1 MHIVERIKTAASRRG
16 YTLAEIEQNLGFG
29 VRTIYKWDKNSP
41 SVEKVLSV
49 ANFLGV
55 SMTWL
60 VTGSE
65 ATQDLPASFLSRY
78 KELSDGEKVKIEH
91 FIEVCLCRPPEA
103 CSDVPAP
110 PIRLPILGHASS
122 AISIEGAELLGYTET
137 DVPADFVLI
146 MGDSSMN
153 PLIVP
158 GGYIFVRKDD
168 PLTNGDIGIFLCNH
182 QMICR
187 QYLSAANTIILRPI
201 NPQFQ
206 ETSYRTDEFKQIR
219 QVGKAVFIRS
229 DVAQTSNY
237 LA

>member
-65 ATQDLPASFLSRY
+65 AEQELPVSFLSRY
-78 KELSDGEKVKIEH
+78 RELSEEEKEKIEH
-91 FIEVCLCRPPEA
+91 FIDVCSCRPPEA
-103 CSDVPAP
+103 CADAAAHS
-110 PIRLPILGHASS
+110 RLPILGRASS
-122 AISIEGAELLGYTET
+122 DMPTEGVELLGYAEA

-158 GGYIFVRKDD
+158 EGYIFVRKDD

-182 QMICR
+182 QIICR
-187 QYLSAANTIILRPI
+187 QYLSAADTVILRPI

-206 ETSYRTDEFKQIR
+206 EISYKTHDFKQIR
-219 QVGKAVFIRS
+219 QVGKAVFIHP
-229 DVAQTSNY
+229 DVAQQFNFMV
-237 LA
+237 